1 MKISVRQGALRS
13 ASMILGTM
21 TQNIRLIAVMA
32 LLAGLLSGCGIQP
45 DMAPH
50 MRPLPKDAM
59 MLLGKKGMTAQAPIF
74 IRIFKEES
82 ELEVWKA
89 RDDGYFY
96 HFKTYP
102 ICNWSG
108 DLGPKLKEGDKQAPE
123 GFYTITKGQMN
134 PNSSFHLAFNLGYP
148 NNYDRAHKRSGSAL
162 MVHGKCR
169 SIGCYAMT
177 DALVEE
183 IYALARD
190 QFAAGHETFPVH
202 AYPFRMTDENMNRFK
217 QDRWYA
223 FWQTLKEGY
232 DHFEAHR
239 QVPPI
244 TVCEKRYHVNAKPAV
259 HLASTR
265 VDPEGRCPA
274 LEKLHATPFTPKPKD
289 MTTLADARVMAPGP
303 KMRGVATA
311 ELPDDRKSGGRGV
324 FSGIMSLGFF
334 GTK

>member
-1 MKISVRQGALRS
+1 
-13 ASMILGTM
+13 
-21 TQNIRLIAVMA
+21 
-32 LLAGLLSGCGIQP
+32 
-45 DMAPH
+45 
-50 MRPLPKDAM
+50 
-59 MLLGKKGMTAQAPIF
+59 
-74 IRIFKEES
+74 
-82 ELEVWKA
+82 
-89 RDDGYFY
+89 
-96 HFKTYP
+96 
-102 ICNWSG
+102 
-108 DLGPKLKEGDKQAPE
+108 
-123 GFYTITKGQMN
+123 MN

-190 QFAAGHETFPVH
+190 QFAAGHESFPVH
-202 AYPFRMTDENMNRFK
+202 AYPFRMTDENMSRFK
-217 QDRWYA
+217 QDRWYP
-223 FWQTLKEGY
+223 FWQTLKEGH
-232 DHFEAHR
+232 DHFETHR

-274 LEKLHATPFTPKPKD
+274 LEKLQATPFTPGKS
-289 MTTLADARVMAPGP
+289 TSTVADARVVAPGP
-303 KMRGVATA
+303 KMRGVAAT
-311 ELPDDRKSGGRGV
+311 ELPDDRGSSSRSV

-334 GTK
+334 GKN